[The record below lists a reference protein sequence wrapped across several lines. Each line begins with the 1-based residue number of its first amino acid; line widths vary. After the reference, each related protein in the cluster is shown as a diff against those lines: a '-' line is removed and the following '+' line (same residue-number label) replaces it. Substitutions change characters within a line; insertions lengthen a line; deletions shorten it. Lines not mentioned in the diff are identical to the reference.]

1 MKKLLITGHDG
12 FIGKN
17 LVKSLSKKY
26 ELFGVS
32 LNKSPQKINQ
42 IKKNINKLKV
52 EDIPENI
59 STIIHLAALTDVDF
73 CQKNVSEC
81 FQTNVYG
88 TQHILEI
95 ARKINANFIFLS
107 TNHVYGI
114 PKKLPIREDHP
125 KNPESIYATS
135 KLLSEILCQSY
146 AKNYGINVSVIRLFS
161 VYGPNSANHLVTSK
175 IISQI
180 LNNSSIK
187 LGNLFPKRDFIYIDD
202 VIDAIKLVLTKTVG
216 YNEFN
221 VGTGKSY
228 SILEL
233 CKILKKISK
242 SKNPIVST
250 KLKYRKN
257 EIKNIYSNSNKIK
270 KLGWN
275 PKYTIENGLKTTFN
289 WALTHEEKIKF

>member
-17 LVKSLSKKY
+17 LVTALSEKY

-42 IKKNINKLKV
+42 IKKNINKLKID
-52 EDIPENI
+52 DIPKNI
-59 STIIHLAALTDVDF
+59 SSIIHLAALTDVDF
-73 CQKNVSEC
+73 CQKNPAEC
-81 FQTNVYG
+81 FQANVYG
-88 TQHILEI
+88 TQNILEI
-95 ARKINANFIFLS
+95 TRKINANFIYLS
-107 TNHVYGI
+107 TNHVYGP

-125 KNPESIYATS
+125 KNPVSIYATS
-135 KLLSEILCQSY
+135 KLLGEIICQSY

-161 VYGPNSANHLVTSK
+161 VYGPNSAKHLVTTK

-180 LNNSSIK
+180 LKNSSIQ

-202 VIDAIKLVLTKTVG
+202 VISAIELILKKTRG

-221 VGTGKSY
+221 VGNGKSY
-228 SILEL
+228 SILKL
-233 CKILKKISK
+233 CNILKKISGSKIPIRSLK
-242 SKNPIVST
+242 SKSRT
-250 KLKYRKN
+250 K
-257 EIKNIYSNSNKIK
+257 EIKNIFANSNKLK

-275 PKYTIENGLKTTFN
+275 PHYTIEKGLKTTFEWTLSN
-289 WALTHEEKIKF
+289 HP